1 MTAVTNL
8 AGIVDCREVYRGR
21 SRSADLSA
29 VPTYV
34 RVFLVTTNSL
44 SPNMRFVAA
53 APGIAWRSAHPD
65 DVNSYLV
72 ESSTQQDG
80 DSPFH
85 YKVTYTYKYL
95 DESELLPWS
104 RPYQYT
110 FNGSLQSAP
119 AFWHYPNNN
128 DNETKEIIVN
138 SAKDPLEGLDRDEAE
153 FTATIQMNLAP
164 PFSYVKAQ
172 QYVGAINSDK
182 WSGGLEK
189 TWKCQGVSASRKVE
203 VVAGTTPDAAPQKV
217 YYWDTSITVAYRAD
231 TWDLRTWDVGFQKL
245 VKTGNTITKIKIYAG
260 SDPVSEPVALN
271 SDGSEKTPGLPPD
284 MKIFRIYPMKA
295 FTGVIPALP
304 NTAPTGGYS
313 YPASFWPMT

>member
-1 MTAVTNL
+1 MTAVSGL
-8 AGIVDCREVYRGR
+8 SGIVDCREVYRGR

-34 RVFLVTTNSL
+34 RVFLVTTNVL
-44 SPNMRFVAA
+44 SPNLRFVAA

-95 DESELLPWS
+95 DESELLPWN
-104 RPYQYT
+104 RPHQFT
-110 FNGSLQSAP
+110 FNGSLASAP
-119 AFWHYPNNN
+119 AFWHYPNEGENN
-128 DNETKEIIVN
+128 TKQIIVN

-153 FTATIQMNLAP
+153 FSVTIQLNIAP

-172 QYVGAINSDK
+172 QYVGAINSDT

-203 VVAGTTPDAAPQKV
+203 VVAGTTPDAAPQKI
-217 YYWDTSITVAYRAD
+217 YYWDVSITVAYRAD
-231 TWDLRTWDVGFQKL
+231 TWDLRTWDVGFNQL
-245 VKTGNTITKIKIYAG
+245 VDNKRVKIYAG
-260 SDPVSEPVALN
+260 SEPVSEPVALN
-271 SDGSEKTPGLPPD
+271 SNGTAKTPGLPPD
-284 MKIFRIYPMKA
+284 MKIFRIYPKMP
-295 FTGVIPALP
+295 FSGVIPTIP
-304 NTAPTGGYS
+304 NTAPTGYT
-313 YPASFWPMT
+313 YPASYWPM

>member
-1 MTAVTNL
+1 MTAVSGL
-8 AGIVDCREVYRGR
+8 SGIVDCREVYRGR

-34 RVFLVTTNSL
+34 RVFIVTTNVL

-95 DESELLPWS
+95 DESESLPWD
-104 RPYQYT
+104 RPYVYT
-110 FNGSLQSAP
+110 FNGALQSAP
-119 AFWHYPNNN
+119 AFWHYP
-128 DNETKEIIVN
+128 DESSNETKQIIVN

-153 FTATIQMNLAP
+153 FSATIQMNIAP

-172 QYVGAINSDK
+172 QYVGAINSDT
-182 WSGGLEK
+182 WSGGAAK
-189 TWKCQGVSASRKVE
+189 TWKCQGISASRKTE
-203 VVAGTTPDAAPQKV
+203 VIPGETPDDAPQKIF
-217 YYWDTSITVAYRAD
+217 YWDTSVTVAYRAD

-245 VKTGNTITKIKIYAG
+245 VRTGTTITKIKIYAG
-260 SDPVSEPVALN
+260 NDPVSEPVALN

-284 MKIFRIYPMKA
+284 MKVFRIYKKMP
-295 FTGVIPALP
+295 FTGIIPPLP
-304 NTAPTGGYS
+304 DTAPAGYT

>member
-1 MTAVTNL
+1 MAPVTNL
-8 AGIVDCREVYRGR
+8 TGIVDCREVYRGR

-34 RVFLVTTNSL
+34 RVFLVTTNVL

-53 APGIAWRSAHPD
+53 APNIAWRSAHPD

-95 DESELLPWS
+95 DESELLPWN
-104 RPYQYT
+104 RPHQFT
-110 FNGSLQSAP
+110 FNGSLASAP
-119 AFWHYPNNN
+119 AFWHYPNEGDNN
-128 DNETKEIIVN
+128 TKQIIVN

-153 FTATIQMNLAP
+153 FSVTIQMNIAP
-164 PFSYVKAQ
+164 PFSYGKAQ
-172 QYVGAINSDK
+172 QYVGAINSDD
-182 WSGGLEK
+182 WSGANTAK
-189 TWKCQGVSASRKVE
+189 KWKVQGVSASRKVE
-203 VVAGTTPDAAPQKV
+203 VVAGETPDAAPQKI

-231 TWDLRTWDVGFQKL
+231 TWDLRTWDVGFNQL
-245 VKTGNTITKIKIYAG
+245 VGGKRVKIYAG
-260 SDPVSEPVALN
+260 SEPVSEPVALN
-271 SDGSEKTPGLPPD
+271 SNGTEKTPGLPPD
-284 MKIFRIYPMKA
+284 MKIFRIYPVRP

-304 NTAPTGGYS
+304 NTAPLGYT
-313 YPASFWPMT
+313 YPASYWPMT